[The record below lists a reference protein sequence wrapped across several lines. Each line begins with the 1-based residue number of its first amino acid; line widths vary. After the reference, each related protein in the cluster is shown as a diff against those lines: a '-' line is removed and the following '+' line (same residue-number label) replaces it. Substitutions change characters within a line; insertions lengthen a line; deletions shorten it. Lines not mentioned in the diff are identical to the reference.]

1 MLALYNTLSHRKE
14 IFKPIREGEVGL
26 YVCGVTVYDDCH
38 IGHARVLVFFDV
50 LLRWFE
56 AFGYKVHYVRNITDV
71 DDKIIAKAAELGES
85 IESLTERMIESM
97 HEDMQKLKVK
107 MPEVEPRATQWIDAM
122 IAMIQ
127 ALIEKD
133 LAYAAANGDVY
144 FHVRAFPG
152 YGKLSGKAP
161 DDLLS
166 GARVAIEPHKR
177 DALDFVLWKAAKPNE
192 PAWDSPWGRGR
203 PGWHIECSAMSTHL
217 LGPHFDIH
225 GGGADLMFPHH
236 ENEIAQ
242 SEGATGEPLANYWVH
257 VGLVQIKG
265 EKMSKSVGNIMR
277 LRDLYARF
285 NPEVIR
291 FFLLQS
297 HYRSALNYTEESM
310 AVAARALSRLYGA
323 LRGFQ
328 PLETTPIDWQVP
340 EAVRFRKAMEDDFN
354 TPEAIAV
361 LFELAHRIYKGQE
374 EKAEI
379 DQKASLLKNLG
390 HFLGL
395 FSYTPEEIL
404 AGDSGDHKRIESL
417 IEERIEARRQKDWA
431 RADAIRDMLL
441 QEGVILED
449 TPSGTRWRKAP

>member
-1 MLALYNTLSHRKE
+1 MLALYNTLSRRKE

-50 LLRWFE
+50 ILRWFE
-56 AFGYKVHYVRNITDV
+56 AFGYKVHYVRNITDI

-85 IESLTERMIESM
+85 IESLTGRMIERM
-97 HEDMQKLKVK
+97 HEDMEKLKVK

-127 ALIEKD
+127 ALIGKG
-133 LAYAAANGDVY
+133 LAYVAANGDVY

-192 PAWDSPWGRGR
+192 PAWDSPWGPGR
-203 PGWHIECSAMSTHL
+203 PGWHIECSAMSANL
-217 LGPHFDIH
+217 LGLHFDIH

-242 SEGATGEPLANYWVH
+242 SEGATGEPMANYWVH

-277 LRDLYARF
+277 LRDLYTRF
-285 NPEVIR
+285 HPEIIR

-297 HYRSALNYTEESM
+297 HYRSALNYTEESL
-310 AVAARALSRLYGA
+310 AVAARALFRLYGA
-323 LRGFQ
+323 LRGSR
-328 PLETTPIDWQVP
+328 PLETTPIDWQAP
-340 EAVRFRKAMEDDFN
+340 EALRFREAMEDDFN

-374 EKAEI
+374 EKADI
-379 DQKASLLKNLG
+379 DQKVSLLKNLG

-395 FSYTPEEIL
+395 FGHTPEEIL
-404 AGDSGDHKRIESL
+404 AGDSGDHQRIESL
-417 IEERIEARRQKDWA
+417 IEERIEARRQKDWK

-441 QEGVILED
+441 QEGIVLED
-449 TPSGTRWRKAP
+449 NPSGTRWRKVP

>member
-323 LRGFQ
+323 LRGFR

-340 EAVRFRKAMEDDFN
+340 EALRFRKAMEDDFN

-395 FSYTPEEIL
+395 FNYTPEEIL
-404 AGDSGDHKRIESL
+404 AGDSGDHERIESL